1 MLCIK
6 SPMVMLLGLMVMTAG
21 FFLTMAGWFAPVK
34 NDAVLKVRLTGPLCL
49 GTGFALLI
57 LSCLCCAM
65 EQNNCECDD
74 AKKDGSIEI
83 QDLPQTRPLIVH
95 DLASGDDVN
104 TTHESTCNNSPAMTR
119 ESCLSLEHARND
131 SPVALD
137 RRKVTSLQ
145 SHSGSR
151 HPYSP
156 VIHANRHVRHFL
168 KQERTHKQPIVRPPS
183 YKEVLHVKEL
193 SDGAVSDPWEM
204 QC

>member
-1 MLCIK
+1 
-6 SPMVMLLGLMVMTAG
+6 MVMLLGLMVMTAG

-57 LSCLCCAM
+57 LSCLCCAI

-104 TTHESTCNNSPAMTR
+104 VTHESTCNNSPAMTR
-119 ESCLSLEHARND
+119 ESCLSLEQVRND

-145 SHSGSR
+145 SRSGSR

-168 KQERTHKQPIVRPPS
+168 KQERAHKQPTVRPPS
-183 YKEVLHVKEL
+183 YKEVLHVNEL